1 MLVIWKSLKFVNGK
15 LKAIVKILRKG
26 ENCGKEHFLLFSMF
40 ELLPND
46 KISDKSKL
54 KEIADYSCVESIE
67 IIVDK
72 GGYAGYQHFLLFP
85 QYFLKT
91 SFFRVFKVG
100 IVC

>member
-1 MLVIWKSLKFVNGK
+1 MLVIWKSLKFVSGK

-54 KEIADYSCVESIE
+54 EEIADDGLNVVQR
-67 IIVDK
+67 IIPVLR
-72 GGYAGYQHFLLFP
+72 A
-85 QYFLKT
+85 
-91 SFFRVFKVG
+91 
-100 IVC
+100 